1 MANKILLT
9 LSQYLVMSETH
20 IKNLVAQGLEIV
32 IVDNANPTVNTVEA
46 PVATPA
52 YQHKVDNS
60 SNNVGKTTKKPAKAD
75 SKKSSTAKADNKP
88 TISYG
93 NVKAND
99 YFKVINKSTNKVI
112 AVGKAKSVS
121 KADKIVTTKGGKK
134 ISLDNCVAI
143 NRPTYNKL
151 KKSLKANEVKT
162 EKKSSS
168 SRLTP
173 TDYKVVYAAYLE
185 KQGKITADEVAKAK
199 DSAEYRAELY
209 HQFSKELPLT
219 NAEALK
225 LFAELSDKTA
235 TANAEPT
242 DNANANA

>member
-1 MANKILLT
+1 MGETQSKILA
-9 LSQYLVMSETH
+9 
-20 IKNLVAQGLEIV
+20 AQGYEIV
-32 IVDNANPTVNTVEA
+32 IVDNVPT
-46 PVATPA
+46 ATA
-52 YQHKVDNS
+52 VDNQPKVAVQPKADNT
-60 SNNVGKTTKKPAKAD
+60 SNVVRKSTTKNTAKAD
-75 SKKSSTAKADNKP
+75 NKKSSTAKADKNP

-173 TDYKVVYAAYLE
+173 ADYKVVYAAYLE
-185 KQGKITADEVAKAK
+185 KQGKITADQVAKAK

-209 HQFSKELPLT
+209 HQFCKELPLT

-225 LFAELSDKTA
+225 LFAELSEKTA
-235 TANAEPT
+235 PANAEPT
-242 DNANANA
+242 DNTNANA